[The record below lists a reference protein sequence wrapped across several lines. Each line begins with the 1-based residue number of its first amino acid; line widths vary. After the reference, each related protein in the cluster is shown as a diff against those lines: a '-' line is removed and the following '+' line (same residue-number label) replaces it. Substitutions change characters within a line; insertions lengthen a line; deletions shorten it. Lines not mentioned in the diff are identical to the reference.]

1 LPEPVSQK
9 KWSILELITW
19 GTSYLAEKGVDEARL
34 TIELLLSHVLKLKRI
49 HLYTNFDR
57 PLIDSE
63 LAEFKGLLLRRRSR
77 EPLQYILGETEFMG
91 HRIFVDPRV
100 LIPRPETEL
109 LTERVVSECRNR
121 SGQGNSL
128 RILEIGTGSGC
139 IAVALAAA
147 LPLVSVTSIDC
158 SADALDLAQ
167 QNAEFHSLTDRIR
180 FRHQD
185 FLSDSTLDEKFD
197 FIISNPPYISTQEY
211 ELLDPEVKNF
221 EPKIAL
227 ADGSDGLTFY
237 KTMAERGAA
246 LLKPGG
252 KIAVE
257 HAFDQSASVRKIFH
271 DSGWENIEAM
281 KDFSGHDRYVTAE
294 GGSR

>member
-1 LPEPVSQK
+1 MSEPVSQK

-19 GTSYLAEKGVDEARL
+19 GTSYLAEQGIDEARL

-49 HLYTNFDR
+49 QLYTNFDR

-63 LAEFKGLLLRRRSR
+63 LAELKRLLLRRRNR
-77 EPLQYILGETEFMG
+77 EPLQYIIGEAEFMG
-91 HRIFVDPRV
+91 LRIFVDPRV

-109 LTERVVSECRNR
+109 LTEHVITECKHRSE
-121 SGQGNSL
+121 QGNSV

-147 LPLVSVTSIDC
+147 LPLVSVTSIDR
-158 SADALDLAQ
+158 SAGALELAQ
-167 QNAEFHSLTDRIR
+167 KNAEFHSLTDRIR

-185 FLSDSTLDEKFD
+185 FLSDPSMDEKFD
-197 FIISNPPYISTQEY
+197 IIISNPPYISMHEY
-211 ELLDPEVKNF
+211 ELLEPEVKNF

-227 ADGSDGLTFY
+227 ADGGDGLTFY
-237 KTMAERGAA
+237 KRMAKKGSG
-246 LLKPGG
+246 LLNPGG

-257 HAFDQSASVRKIFH
+257 HAFDQSATVQKIFH
-271 DSGWENIEAM
+271 DAGWNKIESM
-281 KDFSGHDRYVTAE
+281 KDFSGHDRYVTADRS
-294 GGSR
+294 GQ